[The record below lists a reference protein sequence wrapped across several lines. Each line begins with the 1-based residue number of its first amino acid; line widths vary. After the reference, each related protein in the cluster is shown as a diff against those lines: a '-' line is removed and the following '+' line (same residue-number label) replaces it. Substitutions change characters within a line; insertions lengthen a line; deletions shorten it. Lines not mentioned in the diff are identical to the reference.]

1 MEQEPRHLTDQELES
16 SIQNQLTLAKQNK
29 IIEESNNLELKKKF
43 NLTYVSYDDYSI
55 SIESENFSGYRTKYS
70 DPVIKMLCKLDI
82 KDISTFEEFQEARD
96 IVLVEKKITS
106 EALDYITKLVFKPE
120 VESETCKEKG

>member
-16 SIQNQLTLAKQNK
+16 SIQNQLTLARQNT

-70 DPVIKMLCKLDI
+70 DPTIKMLCKLDI

-120 VESETCKEKG
+120 VESED

>member
-16 SIQNQLTLAKQNK
+16 SIQNQLILARQNT

-43 NLTYVSYDDYSI
+43 NLTYVSYNDYSI

-96 IVLVEKKITS
+96 IVLVEKKIIS

-120 VESETCKEKG
+120 VESED

>member
-120 VESETCKEKG
+120 VESETCENEG